1 VSQNILSDKNPY
13 TWWPTA
19 LKGVK
24 PEDLTPEARSMIAT
38 VSEVID
44 RYMERKRRE
53 KQAQLT

>member
-1 VSQNILSDKNPY
+1 MSQNILSDKNPY

>member
-1 VSQNILSDKNPY
+1 MSQNILSDKNPY

-38 VSEVID
+38 ISRLFDEQI
-44 RYMERKRRE
+44 ERRRRE
-53 KQAQLT
+53 KQVQLT